1 MKGLVIEKYR
11 NDILGREIRYK
22 IQLVGKQE
30 KISVVL
36 PKSISEFEVGNTV
49 EIELKKVGGSEKSN
63 ES

>member
-22 IQLVGKQE
+22 IQLIGKQE

-36 PKSISEFEVGNTV
+36 PKSISEFEVGNTL
-49 EIELKKVGGSEKSN
+49 EIEFKKVGGSEKSN
-63 ES
+63 EP